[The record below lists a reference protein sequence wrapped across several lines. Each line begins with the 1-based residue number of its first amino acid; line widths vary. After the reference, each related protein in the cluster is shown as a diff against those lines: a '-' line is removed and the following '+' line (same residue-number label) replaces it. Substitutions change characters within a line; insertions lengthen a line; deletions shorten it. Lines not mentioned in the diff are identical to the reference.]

1 MTPRERVLASM
12 DHKEPDRVPVD
23 LGATPSSGISIIAYN
38 RLTEFL
44 GMRNGHSRIYD
55 VVQQLAQPEEAV
67 IDRLGVDVLDIGR
80 TFNALDADWHPTTLS
95 DGSTAEYP
103 RWFAPQ
109 KETDGS
115 FSAKDAE
122 GTRIAS
128 MPAGATFF
136 DQTCFPYVDGYPANY
151 RDLPQAMAKVHW
163 SALVHS
169 PWDHAGDQGFWSR
182 LRENALGLRR
192 RSDRALMIVCGC
204 NLFEW
209 GTFLRRL
216 DNFLMDVYSDQAGV
230 ERLLDAL
237 MEVHLATLEKVC
249 GAVGD
254 VADVLRFGDDLGF
267 DAGPFMAPEIYR
279 RLFKPRHAALCAYV
293 RKNSRMRT
301 FLHSCGGIAP
311 LIPDL
316 IEAGF
321 EALNPVQTSAQG
333 MDPVI
338 LKREFGRDITFW
350 GGGADTR
357 RILNFATPVEV
368 RRHVHERMAI
378 LSPGGGFVFAAV
390 HNIMPDVPAENA
402 AAMFKA
408 VADFNGR
415 RGS

>member
-1 MTPRERVLASM
+1 MTCRQRVLASM
-12 DHKEPDRVPVD
+12 DHREPDRVPVD
-23 LGATPSSGISIIAYN
+23 LGATPSSGISTIAYN
-38 RLTEFL
+38 RLTKFL
-44 GMRNGHSRIYD
+44 GIPNGHNRIYD
-55 VVQQLAQPEEAV
+55 VVQQLAQPEDVV

-80 TFNALDADWHPTTLS
+80 TFNTADADWHAVTLS

-109 KETDGS
+109 REPDGS
-115 FSAKDAE
+115 YSAKDTD

-136 DQTCFPYVDGYPANY
+136 DQSCFPYVDGYPA
-151 RDLPQAMAKVHW
+151 DFHGLSHAMAKVHW
-163 SALVHS
+163 SALAHS
-169 PWDHAGDQGFWSR
+169 PWDHAGDPNFWSR
-182 LRENALGLRR
+182 LRENALTLRR
-192 RSDRALMIVCGC
+192 STERALMVVCGC

-216 DNFLMDVYSDQAGV
+216 DNFLMDVYSDQTGV
-230 ERLLDAL
+230 EKLLDAL
-237 MEVHLATLEKVC
+237 MEIHLATLEKVC
-249 GAVGD
+249 EAVGD
-254 VADVLRFGDDLGF
+254 VADILRFGDDLGY

-279 RLFKPRHAALCAYV
+279 KLFKPRHAELCSYV
-293 RKNSRMRT
+293 KKHSGMRT

-333 MDPVI
+333 MDPAV

-357 RILNFATPVEV
+357 RVLNFGTSEEV
-368 RRHVHERMAI
+368 RRHVVERLSV

-402 AAMFKA
+402 AAMFEA
-408 VADFNGR
+408 VADFNGH
-415 RGS
+415 